1 MRVSTVLK
9 IAVALPVA
17 LVVTAVAVIYNL
29 DFDAYKGDIAAAV
42 KDATGRDLIIEGEL
56 RPSIG
61 LVPAISVGRV
71 RFANAPWGSRPHMA
85 TIESFR
91 AEIELLPI
99 LTGELRIK
107 RVVLVGADIL
117 LETRPDG
124 TGNWMMGSPEAAR
137 PKPAATEGV
146 GAGTIPTVNLVSIE
160 QSRLEYRDG
169 GTGKST
175 VFKIDRLRARADNAG
190 APLEINFRGS
200 FNDAPVT
207 LDGMLGSLAR
217 VMSGTDALP
226 LDLTVIAGGATLAL
240 KGAIAR
246 PLDAKGV
253 RIAVS
258 VEGRDLALLG
268 PLAGQPVPSIGPYK
282 LAATVSDAGQGWSLK
297 DLSVIVGQ
305 SSLLGEATVD
315 VTTRPPMVNARLTSP
330 LLRLAD
336 FQDRGAPAKPGA
348 RPRAKGDGR
357 VFPAD
362 PLPFAA
368 LRALDARVTFRATR
382 IEAPKAVL
390 SDVAVDL
397 LIDGG
402 RLEIKPARLKFA
414 GGTVAAEVM
423 VESVGQVPKV
433 AVKLDALGLDLA
445 VLLKDA
451 GRPGLVTGKVDFGGD
466 VKGFGNSVR
475 AVMARLNGTLQVT
488 MKDGRL
494 RDDLIDMASADL
506 LKLLSPFGSR
516 EKGIGINCLVG
527 RYTIERGRLRSLVT
541 LFDTTRASV
550 RGKGGANLANET
562 LDFSLVPHAKEVSV
576 MALLVPVKITGQF
589 AAPSIYPDA
598 EGIAKGAVG
607 MVTGVVTGTAGVI
620 GSVFGGVVGDR
631 SARPAST
638 ASNNPCVAALSG
650 KPPAVGP
657 AHQAVAPQPTRAPQP
672 APAPES
678 EPEPSTPGN
687 PSLPDAVE
695 RTLKGIGE
703 GLGKGLRSL
712 FGQ

>member
-42 KDATGRDLIIEGEL
+42 KDATGRELIIEGEL
-56 RPSIG
+56 RPSFG
-61 LVPAISVGRV
+61 LVPAISVGRL
-71 RFANAPWGSRPHMA
+71 RLANAPWGSRPYMA

-99 LTGELRIK
+99 LSGELRIK

-117 LETRPDG
+117 LETRSDG
-124 TGNWMMGSPEAAR
+124 TGNWMMGAPGAA
-137 PKPAATEGV
+137 KPTPAEKG

-169 GTGKST
+169 RTGGST
-175 VFKIDRLRARADNAG
+175 LFKIDRLRVRADNAD

-207 LDGMLGSLAR
+207 LDGMVGSLAR
-217 VMSGTDALP
+217 VLSGTDALP
-226 LDLTVIAGGATLAL
+226 LDVTVIAGGATLAL
-240 KGAIAR
+240 KGSIAR

-268 PLAGQPVPSIGPYK
+268 ALAGRPLPSIGPYR
-282 LAATVSDAGQGWSLK
+282 LAAMVSDAGTGWALK
-297 DLSVIVGQ
+297 DLAVSVGQ
-305 SSLLGEATVD
+305 SSLAGEATVD
-315 VTTRPPMVNARLTSP
+315 VTSRPPMVSARLTSP

-368 LRALDARVTFRATR
+368 LRAIDAKVTFRAAR
-382 IEAPKAVL
+382 IEASKAVL
-390 SDVAVDL
+390 RDVVVDL

-414 GGTVAAEVM
+414 GGTVAAEVI
-423 VESVGQVPKV
+423 VESVGQRPAV
-433 AVKLDALGLDLA
+433 AIKLDALGLDLA

-466 VKGFGNSVR
+466 VTGSGDSVR
-475 AVMARLNGTLQVT
+475 AIMARLDGNLRVT

-527 RYTIERGRLRSLVT
+527 RYTIRRGRLRSLVT

-550 RGKGGANLANET
+550 QGKGSANLANET

-576 MALLVPVKITGQF
+576 MALLVPVKITGPF
-589 AAPSIYPDA
+589 AAPSVYPDA
-598 EGIAKGAVG
+598 EGIARGAVG
-607 MVTGVVTGTAGVI
+607 VVTGVVTGTAGVI
-620 GSVFGGVVGDR
+620 GSVFGGIVGDT

-650 KPPAVGP
+650 TPPAVGP
-657 AHQAVAPQPTRAPQP
+657 ALHQATAPQT
-672 APAPES
+672 APA
-678 EPEPSTPGN
+678 PEPSTPGN
-687 PSLPDAVE
+687 PSLPKGVE
-695 RTLKGIGE
+695 RVLEGIGE
-703 GLGKGLRSL
+703 GLGKGLKSL